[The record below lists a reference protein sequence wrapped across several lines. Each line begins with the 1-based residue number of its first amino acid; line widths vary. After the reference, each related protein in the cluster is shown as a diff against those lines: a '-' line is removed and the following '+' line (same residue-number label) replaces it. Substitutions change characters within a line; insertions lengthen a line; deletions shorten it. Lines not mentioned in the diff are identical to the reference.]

1 MSQTQPRQNFNSEA
15 EAGIN
20 KQINVELHAS
30 YIYQSMVNTKIRTEQ
45 NRIFIGL
52 NLKSILSYTKDCYQN
67 NTLNTKQRNC

>member
-52 NLKSILSYTKDCYQN
+52 NLKSIYKGLLPK
-67 NTLNTKQRNC
+67 